1 MVMGYLLRKIHIK
14 KDEQIETE
22 NLRKVLKID
31 SDVRTNRLDSECCP
45 LEVSFYEKCVTIG
58 K

>member
-1 MVMGYLLRKIHIK
+1 MGYLLCKIHIK